1 MKKLCC
7 ALLALLPLSAF
18 AYPIELEKQLN
29 GAEVSAT
36 SQEIDH
42 NIAAVQLYNYGQAA
56 AHCSAVFR
64 NGPEAP
70 RSRKVALQAG
80 ESSTLSIKF
89 ARSIIKLRVQL
100 TCGLK

>member
-1 MKKLCC
+1 MKIFCC
-7 ALLALLPLSAF
+7 ALIALLPLVAF
-18 AYPIELEKQLN
+18 AYPIEVKKQLN
-29 GAEVSAT
+29 GTEVSVT

-42 NIAAVQLYNYGQAA
+42 NIGAVVLYNYGQTEAE
-56 AHCSAVFR
+56 CSGVFR

-70 RSRKVALQAG
+70 RTRKVVLAPGQ
-80 ESSTLSIKF
+80 SSNLTMKF

>member
-1 MKKLCC
+1 MKNLCC

-29 GAEVSAT
+29 GTEVSAT

-42 NIAAVQLYNYGQAA
+42 NIGAVLLYNYGQTE
-56 AHCSAVFR
+56 AHCSGVFR

-70 RSRKVALQAG
+70 RTRKVVLAAG
-80 ESSTLSIKF
+80 QSSNMTVKF

-100 TCGLK
+100 TCGLE